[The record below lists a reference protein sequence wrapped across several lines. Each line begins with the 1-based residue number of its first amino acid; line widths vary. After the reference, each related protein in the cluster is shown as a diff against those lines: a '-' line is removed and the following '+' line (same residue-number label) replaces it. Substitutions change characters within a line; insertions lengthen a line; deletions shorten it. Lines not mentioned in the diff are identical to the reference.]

1 MKIWIEHNALVSDR
15 EELLAAGVIYG
26 ILRLQELGHDVG
38 FLTYGLT
45 EQQETL
51 LEHEQIEPQFS
62 KQSESDVQVHR
73 EEEEGEPGPGLQLLN
88 EDETVMET
96 PDWKKLVLGICF
108 PRRSAELE
116 RKSSET
122 RVQIKLNLDGTGEA
136 DIDTGIGFFDHM
148 LEQIAKHGLI
158 DLELTCDGDLDVD
171 EHHTIEDSAIAL
183 GTAIEK
189 ALGDKTGIT
198 RYAFVL
204 PMDESRSKTVLDLS
218 GRPYFEFRGSFNREM
233 VGAFPTEMTE
243 HFFRS
248 LAMNLKATLHIHVDG
263 DNDHHKIEACF
274 KSFARCLRA
283 AVSRSERTAD
293 ILPSTKDLL

>member
-15 EELLAAGVIYG
+15 EELLAPGVIYG
-26 ILRLQELGHDVG
+26 IVRLRELGHDIG
-38 FLTYGLT
+38 FLNYGLN
-45 EQQETL
+45 EQQKAL

-62 KQSESDVQVHR
+62 KQSESDVQVHS
-73 EEEEGEPGPGLQLLN
+73 EEEDPGYGLQLLDG
-88 EDETVMET
+88 DEIMIEAA
-96 PDWKKLVLGICF
+96 DWEKLVREFCF
-108 PRRSAELE
+108 PRRTAELE

-122 RVQIKLNLDGTGEA
+122 EVQINLNLDGTGEA

-158 DLELTCDGDLDVD
+158 DLTLTCKGDLDVD
-171 EHHTIEDSAIAL
+171 EHHTVEDTAIAL

-233 VGAFPTEMTE
+233 VGAFPTEMTD